1 MIDIYRKGW
10 VLVSKEKTSINFDG
24 AILKEL
30 RKEAEKRNVHL
41 YDVVNDACR
50 FYLEQKNK
58 SEIDSIYAPR
68 VEQTI
73 QVHFKNLENRLA
85 NLLAKNSLDSATTLF
100 MFLQFLSIETG
111 MDAEEIYTRSRKM
124 GVKHVQNRDELL
136 NMLKEKLDGSQE

>member
-1 MIDIYRKGW
+1 M
-10 VLVSKEKTSINFDG
+10 SKEKTSINFDG